1 MPQLTHQRALIYMHI
16 AALLFGL
23 TGIFGKLASVGPDV
37 IVLGRAI
44 FAVLALLLFA
54 RYFRRSML
62 QDLNLKHLLQLAV
75 CGVLLGI
82 HWLTFFHAINLSG
95 VGIATLGF
103 ASFPAFV
110 VLLEW
115 LLWREAPSRM
125 DLFKVGLVSIGL
137 MLVPPSFDLQQ
148 SGSEGL
154 LWALLSGFCF
164 AAVSVGNRLTSGKL
178 HPVQIACWQNVVIM
192 LCLLPVSSMAL
203 LQMPALDWL
212 WIALL
217 GIFCTGVA
225 HGLFV
230 TSLTVLKARVAS
242 LFFAL
247 EPVYGILL
255 AWFLFD
261 EEPSLRMLLG
271 GVLIV
276 SALLLVR
283 RTRPPALQPG

>member
-1 MPQLTHQRALIYMHI
+1 MPELTHQRALIYMHI

-23 TGIFGKLASVGPDV
+23 TGIFGKLASVAPDV
-37 IVLGRAI
+37 IVLGRAL
-44 FAVLALLLFA
+44 FAVLALLVFA
-54 RYFRRSML
+54 RLYRHSML
-62 QDLNLKHLLQLAV
+62 AGLSPVRLVQLAV
-75 CGVLLGI
+75 CGLLLGV
-82 HWLTFFHAINLSG
+82 HWLTFFHAIDLSG

-115 LLWREAPSRM
+115 LIWREQPSRM
-125 DLFKVGLVSIGL
+125 DLLKVALVCVGLV
-137 MLVPPSFDLQQ
+137 LVPPSFDLQQ
-148 SGSEGL
+148 SGAAGL

-178 HPVQIACWQNVVIM
+178 HPVQIACWQNVVIA
-192 LCLLPVSSMAL
+192 LCLLPISSKAM

-217 GIFCTGVA
+217 GVLCTGVA

-255 AWFLFD
+255 AWYLFG
-261 EEPSLRMLLG
+261 EQPSLRMLLG
-271 GVLIV
+271 GVLII
-276 SALLLVR
+276 SALLLVQR
-283 RTRPPALQPG
+283 APKPA

>member
-1 MPQLTHQRALIYMHI
+1 MTELTHQRALIYMHI

-23 TGIFGKLASVGPDV
+23 TGIFGKLASAVPDV
-37 IVLGRAI
+37 IVLGRAL

-54 RYFRRSML
+54 RFYRRSML
-62 QDLNLKHLLQLAV
+62 HGLNRRRLIQLAV
-75 CGVLLGI
+75 SGLLLGA
-82 HWLTFFHAINLSG
+82 HWLTFFHAIDLSG

-115 LLWREAPSRM
+115 LLWREVPSRM
-125 DLFKVGLVSIGL
+125 DLLKVGLVCVGL

-148 SGSEGL
+148 SGAEGL
-154 LWALLSGFCF
+154 LWALVSGLCF

-178 HPVQIACWQNVVIM
+178 HPVQIACWQNVVIVV
-192 LCLLPVSSMAL
+192 CLLPISSKAL
-203 LQMPALDWL
+203 LQIPPLDWL
-212 WIALL
+212 WIGLL
-217 GIFCTGVA
+217 GTLCTGVA

-247 EPVYGILL
+247 EPVYGILF
-255 AWFLFD
+255 AWYLFG

-271 GVLIV
+271 GALIV
-276 SALLLVR
+276 SALLLVQR
-283 RTRPPALQPG
+283 APRPA

>member
-1 MPQLTHQRALIYMHI
+1 MTELTHQRALIYMHI

-23 TGIFGKLASVGPDV
+23 TGIFGKLASAAPDV
-37 IVLGRAI
+37 IVLGRAL

-54 RYFRRSML
+54 RFYRRSML
-62 QDLNLKHLLQLAV
+62 HGLNRRRLIQLAIS
-75 CGVLLGI
+75 GVLLGA
-82 HWLTFFHAINLSG
+82 HWLTFFHAIDLSG

-115 LLWREAPSRM
+115 LLWREVPSRM
-125 DLFKVGLVSIGL
+125 DLLKVGLVCVGL
-137 MLVPPSFDLQQ
+137 ILVPPSFDLQQ
-148 SGSEGL
+148 SGAEGL
-154 LWALLSGFCF
+154 LWALVSGLCF

-178 HPVQIACWQNVVIM
+178 HPVQIACWQNVVIVV
-192 LCLLPVSSMAL
+192 CLLPISSKAL
-203 LQMPALDWL
+203 LQIPPLDWL
-212 WIALL
+212 WIGLL
-217 GIFCTGVA
+217 GTLCTGVA

-247 EPVYGILL
+247 EPVYGILF
-255 AWFLFD
+255 AWYLFG

-271 GVLIV
+271 GALIAV
-276 SALLLVR
+276 SYTHLTLPTIYSV
-283 RTRPPALQPG
+283 

>member
-1 MPQLTHQRALIYMHI
+1 MSELTHQRALIYMHI

-37 IVLGRAI
+37 IVLGRAL
-44 FAVLALLLFA
+44 FAVLALLVFA
-54 RYFRRSML
+54 RLYRHSML
-62 QDLNLKHLLQLAV
+62 AGLSRVRLVQLAV
-75 CGVLLGI
+75 CGLLLGV
-82 HWLTFFHAINLSG
+82 HWLTFFHAIDLSG

-115 LLWREAPSRM
+115 LIWREQPSRM
-125 DLFKVGLVSIGL
+125 DLLKVALVCVGLV
-137 MLVPPSFDLQQ
+137 LVPPSFDLQQ
-148 SGSEGL
+148 SGAAGL

-178 HPVQIACWQNVVIM
+178 HPVQIACWQNGVIA
-192 LCLLPVSSMAL
+192 LCLLPISSKAM

-217 GIFCTGVA
+217 GVLCTGVA

-255 AWFLFD
+255 AWYLFG
-261 EEPSLRMLLG
+261 EQPSLRMLLG
-271 GVLIV
+271 GVLII
-276 SALLLVR
+276 SALLLVQR
-283 RTRPPALQPG
+283 APKPA

>member
-1 MPQLTHQRALIYMHI
+1 MTELTHQRALIYMHI

-23 TGIFGKLASVGPDV
+23 TGIFGKLASAAPDV
-37 IVLGRAI
+37 IVLGRAL

-54 RYFRRSML
+54 RFYRRSML
-62 QDLNLKHLLQLAV
+62 HGFNRRRLIQLAIS
-75 CGVLLGI
+75 GVLLGA
-82 HWLTFFHAINLSG
+82 HWLTFFHAIDLSG

-115 LLWREAPSRM
+115 LLWREVPSRM
-125 DLFKVGLVSIGL
+125 DLLKVGLVCVGL
-137 MLVPPSFDLQQ
+137 ILVPPSFDLQQ
-148 SGSEGL
+148 SGAEGL
-154 LWALLSGFCF
+154 LWALVSGLCF

-178 HPVQIACWQNVVIM
+178 HPVQIACWQNVVIVV
-192 LCLLPVSSMAL
+192 CLLPISSKAL
-203 LQMPALDWL
+203 LQIPPLDWL
-212 WIALL
+212 WIGLL
-217 GIFCTGVA
+217 GTLCTGVA

-247 EPVYGILL
+247 EPVYGILF
-255 AWFLFD
+255 AWYLFG

-271 GVLIV
+271 GALIV
-276 SALLLVR
+276 SALLLVQR
-283 RTRPPALQPG
+283 APRPA

>member
-1 MPQLTHQRALIYMHI
+1 MPKLTHQRALIYMHI

-37 IVLGRAI
+37 IVLGRAL

-54 RYFRRSML
+54 GYYRHPMVRG
-62 QDLNLKHLLQLAV
+62 LNPSRLLQLGI
-75 CGVLLGI
+75 CGLLLGV

-95 VGIATLGF
+95 VGVATLGF

-115 LLWREAPSRM
+115 LIWREQPSGM
-125 DLFKVGLVSIGL
+125 DLLKVGLVCAGL
-137 MLVPPSFDLQQ
+137 MLVPPSFDLQH
-148 SGSEGL
+148 SSAEGL
-154 LWALLSGFCF
+154 LWALCSGLCF

-178 HPVQIACWQNVVIM
+178 HPVQIACWQNLVIA
-192 LCLLPVSSMAL
+192 LCLLPLSSKAM
-203 LQMPALDWL
+203 LQMSGLDWL

-217 GIFCTGVA
+217 GTLCTGVA

-255 AWFLFD
+255 AWYLFA

-271 GVLIV
+271 GTLIV
-276 SALLLVR
+276 SALLLVQR
-283 RTRPPALQPG
+283 APRPA

>member
-1 MPQLTHQRALIYMHI
+1 MPLLTHQRALTYMHI

-23 TGIFGKLASVGPDV
+23 TGIFGKLASAAPDV
-37 IVLGRAI
+37 IVLGRAL

-54 RYFRRSML
+54 RFYRHSML
-62 QDLNLKHLLQLAV
+62 HGLTYRRLAQLGL

-115 LLWREAPSRM
+115 LIWREQPSRM
-125 DLFKVGLVSIGL
+125 DLFKVALVCVGL
-137 MLVPPSFDLQQ
+137 MLVPPSFDLQP
-148 SGSEGL
+148 SGASGL

-178 HPVQIACWQNVVIM
+178 HPVQIACWQNLIIVA
-192 LCLLPVSSMAL
+192 CLLPVSSASL
-203 LQMPALDWL
+203 LQIPLLDWL

-217 GIFCTGVA
+217 GMLCTGVA

-247 EPVYGILL
+247 EPVYGILF
-255 AWFLFD
+255 AWFLFG

-276 SALLLVR
+276 SALLLVQR
-283 RTRPPALQPG
+283 APRPA

>member
-1 MPQLTHQRALIYMHI
+1 MTELTHQRALIYMHI

-23 TGIFGKLASVGPDV
+23 TGIFGKLASAAPDV
-37 IVLGRAI
+37 IVLGRAL

-54 RYFRRSML
+54 RFYRRSML
-62 QDLNLKHLLQLAV
+62 HGLNRRRLIQLAIS
-75 CGVLLGI
+75 GVLLGA
-82 HWLTFFHAINLSG
+82 HWLTFFHAIDLSG

-115 LLWREAPSRM
+115 LLWREVPSRM
-125 DLFKVGLVSIGL
+125 DLLEVGLVCVGL
-137 MLVPPSFDLQQ
+137 ILVPPSFDLQQ
-148 SGSEGL
+148 SGAEGL
-154 LWALLSGFCF
+154 LWALVSGLCF

-178 HPVQIACWQNVVIM
+178 HPVQIACWQNVVIVM
-192 LCLLPVSSMAL
+192 CLLPISSKAL
-203 LQMPALDWL
+203 LQIPPLDWL
-212 WIALL
+212 WIGLL
-217 GIFCTGVA
+217 GTLCTGVA

-247 EPVYGILL
+247 EPVYGILF
-255 AWFLFD
+255 AWYLFG

-271 GVLIV
+271 GALIV
-276 SALLLVR
+276 SALLLVQR
-283 RTRPPALQPG
+283 APRPA

>member
-1 MPQLTHQRALIYMHI
+1 MPELTHQRALIYMHI

-37 IVLGRAI
+37 IVLGRAL
-44 FAVLALLLFA
+44 FAVLALMMFA
-54 RYFRRSML
+54 RYFRHAML
-62 QDLNLKHLLQLAV
+62 RGLSPVRLLQLGA
-75 CGVLLGI
+75 CGVFLGV
-82 HWLTFFHAINLSG
+82 HWLTFFHAIDLSG

-115 LLWREAPSRM
+115 LMWREQPSRM
-125 DLFKVGLVSIGL
+125 DMLKVTLVCIGL
-137 MLVPPSFDLQQ
+137 ILVPPSFDLQQ
-148 SGSEGL
+148 RGAAGL
-154 LWALLSGFCF
+154 AWALLSGFCF

-178 HPVQIACWQNVVIM
+178 HPVQIACWQNAVIA
-192 LCLLPVSSMAL
+192 LCLLPFSSKAM

-217 GIFCTGVA
+217 GVLCTGVA

-230 TSLTVLKARVAS
+230 TSLTALKARVAS

-255 AWFLFD
+255 AWYLFG

-271 GVLIV
+271 GVLII
-276 SALLLVR
+276 SALMLVQR
-283 RTRPPALQPG
+283 APKPA

>member
-1 MPQLTHQRALIYMHI
+1 MTKLTHQRALIYMHI

-23 TGIFGKLASVGPDV
+23 TGIFGKLASAAPDV
-37 IVLGRAI
+37 IVLGRAL

-54 RYFRRSML
+54 RFYRRSML
-62 QDLNLKHLLQLAV
+62 HGLNRRRLIQLAV
-75 CGVLLGI
+75 SGLLLGA
-82 HWLTFFHAINLSG
+82 HWLTFFHAIDLSG

-115 LLWREAPSRM
+115 LLWREVPSRM
-125 DLFKVGLVSIGL
+125 DLLKVGLVCVGL
-137 MLVPPSFDLQQ
+137 ILVPPSFDLQQ
-148 SGSEGL
+148 SGAEGL
-154 LWALLSGFCF
+154 LWALVSGLCF

-178 HPVQIACWQNVVIM
+178 HPVQIACWQNVVIVV
-192 LCLLPVSSMAL
+192 CLLPISSKAL
-203 LQMPALDWL
+203 LQIPPLDWL
-212 WIALL
+212 WIGLL
-217 GIFCTGVA
+217 GTLCTGVA

-247 EPVYGILL
+247 EPVYGILF
-255 AWFLFD
+255 AWYLFG

-271 GVLIV
+271 GALIV
-276 SALLLVR
+276 SALLLVQR
-283 RTRPPALQPG
+283 APRPA

>member
-1 MPQLTHQRALIYMHI
+1 MSVLTHQRALIYMHI

-23 TGIFGKLASVGPDV
+23 TGIFGKLASAAPDV
-37 IVLGRAI
+37 IVLGRAL
-44 FAVLALLLFA
+44 FAVLALLVFA
-54 RYFRRSML
+54 RFYRRSL
-62 QDLNLKHLLQLAV
+62 IKGLNSQRLIQLGV
-75 CGVLLGI
+75 CGLLLGA
-82 HWLTFFHAINLSG
+82 HWITFFHAIDLSG

-115 LLWREAPSRM
+115 VLWQEKPSRL
-125 DLFKVGLVSIGL
+125 DLLKVGLVCIGL

-148 SGSEGL
+148 SGAEGL
-154 LWALLSGFCF
+154 IWALASGFCF

-178 HPVQIACWQNVVIM
+178 NPIQIACWQNVVIA
-192 LCLLPVSSMAL
+192 LCLLPISSKAM

-217 GIFCTGVA
+217 GMLCTGVA

-247 EPVYGILL
+247 EPVYGILF
-255 AWFLFD
+255 AWYLFG

-271 GVLIV
+271 GILIV
-276 SALLLVR
+276 SALMLVQR
-283 RTRPPALQPG
+283 APKPA

>member
-1 MPQLTHQRALIYMHI
+1 MPELTHQRALIYMHI

-23 TGIFGKLASVGPDV
+23 TGIFGKLASASPDV
-37 IVLGRAI
+37 IVLGRAL
-44 FAVLALLLFA
+44 FAVLALLVFA
-54 RYFRRSML
+54 RCYRHSMRTGL
-62 QDLNLKHLLQLAV
+62 GPVRLLQLAV
-75 CGVLLGI
+75 CGLLLGV
-82 HWLTFFHAINLSG
+82 HWLTFFHAIDLSG

-115 LLWREAPSRM
+115 LIWREQPSRM
-125 DLFKVGLVSIGL
+125 DMLKVTLVCVGLV
-137 MLVPPSFDLQQ
+137 LVPPSFDLQQ
-148 SGSEGL
+148 SGAAGL

-178 HPVQIACWQNVVIM
+178 HPVQIACWQNAVIA
-192 LCLLPVSSMAL
+192 LCLLPISSKAML
-203 LQMPALDWL
+203 NMPALDWL
-212 WIALL
+212 WVGLL
-217 GIFCTGVA
+217 GVLCTGVA

-255 AWFLFD
+255 AWYLFG
-261 EEPSLRMLLG
+261 EEPSLRMLLDG
-271 GVLIV
+271 ALIV
-276 SALLLVR
+276 SALLLVQR
-283 RTRPPALQPG
+283 APKPA

>member
-1 MPQLTHQRALIYMHI
+1 MTELTHQRALIYMHI

-23 TGIFGKLASVGPDV
+23 TGIFGKLASAAPDV
-37 IVLGRAI
+37 IVLGRAL

-54 RYFRRSML
+54 RFYRRSML
-62 QDLNLKHLLQLAV
+62 HGLNRRRLIQLAIS
-75 CGVLLGI
+75 GVLLGA
-82 HWLTFFHAINLSG
+82 HWLTFFHAIDLSG

-115 LLWREAPSRM
+115 LLWREVPSRM
-125 DLFKVGLVSIGL
+125 DLLKVGLVCVGL
-137 MLVPPSFDLQQ
+137 ILVPPSFDLQQ
-148 SGSEGL
+148 SGAEGL
-154 LWALLSGFCF
+154 LWALVSGLCF

-178 HPVQIACWQNVVIM
+178 HPVQIACWQNVVIVV
-192 LCLLPVSSMAL
+192 CLLPISSKAL
-203 LQMPALDWL
+203 LQIPPLDWL
-212 WIALL
+212 WIGLL
-217 GIFCTGVA
+217 GTLCTGVA

-247 EPVYGILL
+247 EPVYGILF
-255 AWFLFD
+255 AWYLFG

-271 GVLIV
+271 GALIV
-276 SALLLVR
+276 SALLLVQR
-283 RTRPPALQPG
+283 APRPA

>member
-1 MPQLTHQRALIYMHI
+1 MTELTHQRALIYMHI

-23 TGIFGKLASVGPDV
+23 TGIFGKLASAAPDV
-37 IVLGRAI
+37 IVLGRAL

-54 RYFRRSML
+54 RFYRRSML
-62 QDLNLKHLLQLAV
+62 HGLNRRRLIQLAIS
-75 CGVLLGI
+75 GVLLGA
-82 HWLTFFHAINLSG
+82 HWLTFFHAIDLSG

-115 LLWREAPSRM
+115 LLWREVPSRM
-125 DLFKVGLVSIGL
+125 DLLKVGLVCVGL
-137 MLVPPSFDLQQ
+137 ILVPPSFDLQQ
-148 SGSEGL
+148 SGAEGL
-154 LWALLSGFCF
+154 LWALVSGLCF

-178 HPVQIACWQNVVIM
+178 HPVQIACWQNVVIVV
-192 LCLLPVSSMAL
+192 CLLPISSKAL
-203 LQMPALDWL
+203 LQIPPLDWL
-212 WIALL
+212 WIGLL
-217 GIFCTGVA
+217 GTLCTGVA

-247 EPVYGILL
+247 EPVYGILF
-255 AWFLFD
+255 AWYLFG

-271 GVLIV
+271 GALIV
-276 SALLLVR
+276 SSLLLVQR
-283 RTRPPALQPG
+283 APRPA

>member
-1 MPQLTHQRALIYMHI
+1 MTELTHQRALIYMHI

-23 TGIFGKLASVGPDV
+23 TGIFGKLASAAPDV
-37 IVLGRAI
+37 IVLGRAL

-54 RYFRRSML
+54 RFYRRSML
-62 QDLNLKHLLQLAV
+62 HGLNRRRLIQLAIS
-75 CGVLLGI
+75 GVLLGA
-82 HWLTFFHAINLSG
+82 HWLTFFHAIDLSG

-115 LLWREAPSRM
+115 LLWREVPSRM
-125 DLFKVGLVSIGL
+125 DLLKVGLVCVGL
-137 MLVPPSFDLQQ
+137 ILVPPSFDLQQ
-148 SGSEGL
+148 SGAEGL
-154 LWALLSGFCF
+154 LWALVSGLCF

-178 HPVQIACWQNVVIM
+178 HPVQIACWQNVVIVM
-192 LCLLPVSSMAL
+192 CLLPISSKAL
-203 LQMPALDWL
+203 LQIPPLDWL
-212 WIALL
+212 WIGLL
-217 GIFCTGVA
+217 GTLCTGVA

-247 EPVYGILL
+247 EPVYGILF
-255 AWFLFD
+255 AWYLFG

-271 GVLIV
+271 GALIV
-276 SALLLVR
+276 SALLLVQR
-283 RTRPPALQPG
+283 APRPA